1 MVRGR
6 EGRGRSAAHCAEEQ
20 LWPDTDTDCLK
31 PVTEWGMTD
40 AVVWD
45 LGDAVSEEI
54 AYGPAQVV
62 VGIEVDVPDLT
73 NWETFWP

>member
-1 MVRGR
+1 M
-6 EGRGRSAAHCAEEQ
+6 
-20 LWPDTDTDCLK
+20 
-31 PVTEWGMTD
+31 TEWGKTD